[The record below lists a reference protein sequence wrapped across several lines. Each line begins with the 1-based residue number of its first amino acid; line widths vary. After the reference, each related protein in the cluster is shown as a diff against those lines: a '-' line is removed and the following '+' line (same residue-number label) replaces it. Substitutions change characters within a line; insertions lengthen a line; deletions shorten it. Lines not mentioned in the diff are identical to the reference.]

1 MTVNTNIQI
10 TNTGA
15 SHQARTPK
23 TIGFS
28 FAPGDWHPQNSDI
41 YADRLTDGTAVG
53 LPIQTDSISTHQ
65 DGSVRFAVLSL
76 DAGALDAGQGA
87 TVRLATGPKRAP
99 YAGVVADTAPGLVA
113 KATIY
118 GVQRTE
124 ARIGPNTVATVL
136 APNGAV
142 FTLRLTANGTSHDYT
157 MIAGDEVK
165 APYPEPYNGV
175 VPNYGRII
183 AGLALRINNAGIF
196 RARREGNG
204 VGANARFC
212 TLHAVDGGLGN
223 QPRRC
228 IGHHAGVGRALGAG
242 GESDSCSLACIK
254 RTGVQGQHGKA
265 HAAILVRRNR
275 VGLDWQAHGSAIR
288 KSVSVDVAVLRVPV
302 TRRERKPDGFG
313 RARLVTGTRVG
324 DLDVGVD
331 CHGVISY

>member
-15 SHQARTPK
+15 AQTRTPK

-41 YADRLTDGTAVG
+41 YADLLAGGERATG
-53 LPIQTDSISTHQ
+53 LQIQTDSISTHP

-76 DAGALDAGQGA
+76 DAGALDAGQEA

-99 YAGVVADTAPGLVA
+99 YAGAVTDTAPGLVA

-124 ARIGPNTVATVL
+124 ARIGPNTVATVVV
-136 APNGAV
+136 PNGAV

-183 AGLALRINNAGIF
+183 AGLALRINNAGVF

-204 VGANARFC
+204 
-212 TLHAVDGGLGN
+212 
-223 QPRRC
+223 
-228 IGHHAGVGRALGAG
+228 AG
-242 GESDSCSLACIK
+242 GNLSRKNVCRVCRPHCRRFVLADGLQ
-254 RTGVQGQHGKA
+254 RTC
-265 HAAILVRRNR
+265 
-275 VGLDWQAHGSAIR
+275 D
-288 KSVSVDVAVLRVPV
+288 
-302 TRRERKPDGFG
+302 T
-313 RARLVTGTRVG
+313 
-324 DLDVGVD
+324 
-331 CHGVISY
+331 